1 MSFACVVQKGGGGG
15 GFDEQR
21 RPENVL
27 DNNMAMIDVVI
38 LKNYHC
44 DIIICL

>member
-1 MSFACVVQKGGGGG
+1 MSFACVVRKGGEGG

-27 DNNMAMIDVVI
+27 DNNMAVIDVVI
-38 LKNYHC
+38 PEKLS
-44 DIIICL
+44 L

>member
-1 MSFACVVQKGGGGG
+1 MSFACVVRKGGEGG

-38 LKNYHC
+38 PEKLS
-44 DIIICL
+44 L